1 MRWCARKPE
10 PMAESLSHKERHDS
24 ATETFKAFAPGVEGE
39 RIAAS
44 FARRQGALGSMA
56 FDVVGAMWSRPQLNR
71 RDRSLLVIT
80 VLAAQARDEELV
92 AHTGNGVRN
101 GLTREEIE
109 EILLHVAAYAGF
121 PAAMASSRKIDA
133 GLKAV
138 LGVEALPDREAASA
152 KSDAERDRDGADVL
166 RTIAGAAEPIDPAA
180 GLARME
186 AMLGEVGVVAYRWAF
201 GEIWSRPQLSRRDRS
216 IVVISIL
223 VWLGATAELEVHVPA
238 GLRHGLTR
246 VEIEEVVN
254 HLSLYAGI
262 PRAVEAMRT
271 VRAAWAKL
279 DGAG

>member
-1 MRWCARKPE
+1 
-10 PMAESLSHKERHDS
+10 MAVSETHGQRHAS
-24 ATETFKAFAPGVEGE
+24 AAETFKSFAPGVEPE

-56 FDVVGAMWSRPQLNR
+56 FDVVGAMWSRPQLSR
-71 RDRSLLVIT
+71 RDRSLLVIS
-80 VLAAQARDEELV
+80 VLAAQARDEELEL
-92 AHTGNGVRN
+92 HTGNGLRN

-121 PAAMASSRKIDA
+121 PAAMASSRRVDKALLAAA
-133 GLKAV
+133 G
-138 LGVEALPDREAASA
+138 GEALSERSAAA
-152 KSDAERDRDGADVL
+152 PKSDEERDRDGASVL
-166 RTIAGAAEPIDPAA
+166 ATIAGLPEGLDPAE
-180 GLARME
+180 GLGRME

-216 IVVISIL
+216 IVVIAIL
-223 VWLGATAELEVHVPA
+223 VSLGATAELAVHAPA

-246 VEIEEVVN
+246 VEVEEVVN

-271 VRAAWAKL
+271 VREAWAKL
-279 DGAG
+279 DGAS